1 MYANPRSLTTRH
13 ATGRRA
19 SGWLA
24 GTLLMAAT
32 ALAAGVAAAQQ
43 PSDYMLQPGD
53 QLDISVWREE
63 ELQREIIVRPDG
75 KFSFPLTGEVV
86 AVNRSV
92 AEIQREIAEQL
103 ERYIPEA
110 VVTVSVT
117 GVGGNRIYVI
127 GQVREP
133 GSFVMNPQIN
143 VLQALSLA
151 GGTTA
156 FASLNDIIV
165 LRRSDGNQ
173 RILNFRYSDIS
184 RGRNLDQNILLE
196 AGDVLIVP

>member
-1 MYANPRSLTTRH
+1 MYANPRSSTTRH
-13 ATGRRA
+13 ATARRA
-19 SGWLA
+19 AGWLA
-24 GTLLMAAT
+24 GALLMAAT

-43 PSDYMLQPGD
+43 PADYMLQPGD

-92 AEIQREIAEQL
+92 ADIQQEITEKL

-110 VVTVSVT
+110 VVTVTVT
-117 GVGGNRIYVI
+117 AVGGNRIYVI

-173 RILNFRYSDIS
+173 RILNFRYNDIS

>member
-1 MYANPRSLTTRH
+1 
-13 ATGRRA
+13 
-19 SGWLA
+19 
-24 GTLLMAAT
+24 
-32 ALAAGVAAAQQ
+32 
-43 PSDYMLQPGD
+43 
-53 QLDISVWREE
+53 
-63 ELQREIIVRPDG
+63 
-75 KFSFPLTGEVV
+75 
-86 AVNRSV
+86 VNRSV
-92 AEIQREIAEQL
+92 AEIQQEIAEQL

-173 RILNFRYSDIS
+173 RILSFRYSDIS

>member
-1 MYANPRSLTTRH
+1 MHANLRRPTASHSTTRS
-13 ATGRRA
+13 AV
-19 SGWLA
+19 GWLA
-24 GTLLMAAT
+24 AVLLVAAAALMADM
-32 ALAAGVAAAQQ
+32 AAAQQ

-92 AEIQREIAEQL
+92 ADIQQEITEKL

-110 VVTVSVT
+110 VVTVTVT
-117 GVGGNRIYVI
+117 AVGGNRIYVI

-173 RILNFRYSDIS
+173 RILNFRYNDIS